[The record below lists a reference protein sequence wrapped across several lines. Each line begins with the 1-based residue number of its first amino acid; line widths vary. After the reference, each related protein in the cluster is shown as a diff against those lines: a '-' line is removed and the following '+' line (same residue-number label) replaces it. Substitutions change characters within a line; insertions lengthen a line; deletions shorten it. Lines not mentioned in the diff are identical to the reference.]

1 VFPPPPPFAQILPYL
16 RIFVSTPVVEK
27 TKTQALGGFFH
38 KSKNLREITQNRM
51 FYRDLIHILS
61 FLLSKVVK
69 TSNFSI
75 QKSKSFKIYQNV
87 LKGKGKIPGKE
98 KTTKFKEIN
107 SIFFRL

>member
-1 VFPPPPPFAQILPYL
+1 MRLFPQI
-16 RIFVSTPVVEK
+16 EK
-27 TKTQALGGFFH
+27 PQENN
-38 KSKNLREITQNRM
+38 SDRM
-51 FYRDLIHILS
+51 FYREMIHILS

-75 QKSKSFKIYQNV
+75 QKSRSFKIYQNV

-107 SIFFRL
+107 SIFCRL